1 ARAWHTRRRRR
12 ARIERKLGRTSM
24 RYLTGKHLSRRTL
37 LRGAGAAIALPL
49 LESMIP
55 AGIRS
60 ASAAGVPRSRL
71 ACIYVPH
78 GCVMSRWMPSAE
90 GTEFDFQPTLR

>member
-1 ARAWHTRRRRR
+1 
-12 ARIERKLGRTSM
+12 M

-55 AGIRS
+55 AGMRR
-60 ASAAGVPRSRL
+60 ASAAGTPRSSVRRERCL
-71 ACIYVPH
+71 PV
-78 GCVMSRWMPSAE
+78 R
-90 GTEFDFQPTLR
+90 